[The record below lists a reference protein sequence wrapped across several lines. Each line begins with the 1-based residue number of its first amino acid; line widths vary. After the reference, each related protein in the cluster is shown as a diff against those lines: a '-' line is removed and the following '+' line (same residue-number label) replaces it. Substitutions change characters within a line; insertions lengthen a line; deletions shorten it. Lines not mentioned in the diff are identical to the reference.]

1 MNAGSHRSIELRRFP
16 DLATW
21 QRWREVQDTDAAL
34 RSLLRERWAPLVDR
48 VESLLLR
55 PLAYS
60 RMR

>member
-1 MNAGSHRSIELRRFP
+1 
-16 DLATW
+16 
-21 QRWREVQDTDAAL
+21 VQDTDVAL

-55 PLAYS
+55 PLPYS